1 MNRRIL
7 QLALP
12 SIVSNIVVPLLGL
25 MDLTIAGHLGA
36 TAFIG
41 AIAVGAMMFN
51 LTYWNFGFL
60 RMGTSGMTAQA
71 FGRGDTAEAFR
82 VLVRAATLGTL
93 LGLAIIAL
101 QFPLQWLL
109 LLAIG
114 PSPEV
119 TELARSYFYICVW
132 GAPAMLAT
140 MSLSGWFLG
149 MQNSVYPMT
158 VSIFVNILNITASLA
173 CVFLLDMGFRGVAVG
188 TLVSQWGGLL
198 LSLFMMARLIRRH
211 GIRLPQSDSDK
222 KSATWMQTLDLP
234 NMGKFF
240 TVNRDIFLRSLC
252 LMLVTL
258 FFTSAGARSGDL
270 TLAVNALIMQLFVLY
285 SYFMDGFAFAGEALA
300 GRYTG
305 ERNATEL
312 RRCIR
317 GLFLWGTVVM
327 AVFALAYGLAGNE
340 IMALLTDDRNV
351 VQHAADYCWWSVVI
365 PVAGMGAFIWDGV
378 YIGLTAT
385 RQMLIA
391 LLSATIAFFGLYYG
405 LSLLS
410 PDGFLADPNNIL
422 WISFI
427 AYLFTRS
434 AAQSL
439 MAPRLLRQ
447 AF

>member
-41 AIAVGAMMFN
+41 AIAIGAMMFN

-71 FGRGDTAEAFR
+71 FGRGDTSEAFR

-93 LGLAIIAL
+93 LGLVIIAL

-198 LSLFMMARLIRRH
+198 LSLFMMTRLIRRH
-211 GIRLPQSDSDK
+211 GIRLPQSDTGSRS
-222 KSATWMQTLDLP
+222 SAWMRMLDVAD
-234 NMGKFF
+234 MGKFF

-285 SYFMDGFAFAGEALA
+285 SYFMDGFAFAGEALV

-327 AVFALAYGLAGNE
+327 TVFALAYGLAGSE
-340 IMALLTDDRNV
+340 IMSLLTDDRAV
-351 VQHAADYCWWSVVI
+351 VQHASGYRWWSVVI

-391 LLSATIAFFGLYYG
+391 LFSATIAFFGLYYG

>member
-41 AIAVGAMMFN
+41 AIAIGAMMFN

-114 PSPEV
+114 PSAEV

-158 VSIFVNILNITASLA
+158 VSIFVNILN
-173 CVFLLDMGFRGVAVG
+173 MR
-188 TLVSQWGGLL
+188 VS
-198 LSLFMMARLIRRH
+198 ARH
-211 GIRLPQSDSDK
+211 GIPRRCRWY
-222 KSATWMQTLDLP
+222 ARVA
-234 NMGKFF
+234 MGR
-240 TVNRDIFLRSLC
+240 T
-252 LMLVTL
+252 
-258 FFTSAGARSGDL
+258 A
-270 TLAVNALIMQLFVLY
+270 
-285 SYFMDGFAFAGEALA
+285 AFAVHDGPADTPP
-300 GRYTG
+300 RHPPS
-305 ERNATEL
+305 
-312 RRCIR
+312 
-317 GLFLWGTVVM
+317 
-327 AVFALAYGLAGNE
+327 AV
-340 IMALLTDDRNV
+340 
-351 VQHAADYCWWSVVI
+351 
-365 PVAGMGAFIWDGV
+365 
-378 YIGLTAT
+378 
-385 RQMLIA
+385 
-391 LLSATIAFFGLYYG
+391 
-405 LSLLS
+405 
-410 PDGFLADPNNIL
+410 GF
-422 WISFI
+422 
-427 AYLFTRS
+427 R
-434 AAQSL
+434 
-439 MAPRLLRQ
+439 
-447 AF
+447 

>member
-41 AIAVGAMMFN
+41 AIAIGAMMFN

-71 FGRGDTAEAFR
+71 FGRGDTSEAFR

-93 LGLAIIAL
+93 LGLVIIAL

-198 LSLFMMARLIRRH
+198 LSLFMMTRLIRRH
-211 GIRLPQSDSDK
+211 GIRLPQSDTGSRS
-222 KSATWMQTLDLP
+222 SAWMRMLDVAD
-234 NMGKFF
+234 MGKFF

-285 SYFMDGFAFAGEALA
+285 SYFMDGFAFAGEALV

-327 AVFALAYGLAGNE
+327 TVFALAYGLAGSE
-340 IMALLTDDRNV
+340 IMSLLTDDRAV
-351 VQHAADYCWWSVVI
+351 VQHASGYRWWSVVI
-365 PVAGMGAFIWDGV
+365 PIVGMGAFIWDGV

-391 LLSATIAFFGLYYG
+391 LFSATIAFFGLYYG

>member
-36 TAFIG
+36 TSFIG

-71 FGRGDTAEAFR
+71 FGRGDTSEAFR

-93 LGLAIIAL
+93 LGLVIIAL

-114 PSPEV
+114 PSAEV

-198 LSLFMMARLIRRH
+198 LSLFMMTRLIRRH
-211 GIRLPQSDSDK
+211 GIRLPQSDTGSR
-222 KSATWMQTLDLP
+222 SAAWMRMLDVAD
-234 NMGKFF
+234 MGKFF

-285 SYFMDGFAFAGEALA
+285 SYFMDGFAFAGEALV

-305 ERNATEL
+305 ERNDTEL

-327 AVFALAYGLAGNE
+327 TVFALAYGLAGSE
-340 IMALLTDDRNV
+340 IMSLLTDDRAV
-351 VQHAADYCWWSVVI
+351 VQHAAGYRWWSVVI
-365 PVAGMGAFIWDGV
+365 PIVGMGAFIWDGV

-391 LLSATIAFFGLYYG
+391 LFSATIAFFGLYYG

-410 PDGFLADPNNIL
+410 PDGFFADPNNIL

>member
-41 AIAVGAMMFN
+41 AIAIGAMMFN

-71 FGRGDTAEAFR
+71 FGRGDTSEAFR

-93 LGLAIIAL
+93 LGLVIIAL

-198 LSLFMMARLIRRH
+198 LSLFMMTRLIRRH
-211 GIRLPQSDSDK
+211 GIRLPQSDTGSRS
-222 KSATWMQTLDLP
+222 SAWMRMLDVAD
-234 NMGKFF
+234 MGKFF

-258 FFTSAGARSGDL
+258 FFTLAGARSGDL

-285 SYFMDGFAFAGEALA
+285 SYFMDGFAFAGEALV

-327 AVFALAYGLAGNE
+327 TVFALAYGLAGNE
-340 IMALLTDDRNV
+340 IMSLLTDDRNV
-351 VQHAADYCWWSVVI
+351 VQHASGYRWWSVVI
-365 PVAGMGAFIWDGV
+365 PIVGMGAFIWDGV

-391 LLSATIAFFGLYYG
+391 LFSATIAFFGLYYG

>member
-36 TAFIG
+36 TSFIG

-71 FGRGDTAEAFR
+71 FGRGDTSEAFR

-93 LGLAIIAL
+93 LGLVIIVL

-114 PSPEV
+114 PSAEV

-198 LSLFMMARLIRRH
+198 LSLFMMTRLIRRH
-211 GIRLPQSDSDK
+211 GIRLPQSDTGSR
-222 KSATWMQTLDLP
+222 SAAWMRMLDVAD
-234 NMGKFF
+234 MGKFF

-258 FFTSAGARSGDL
+258 FFTSAGARRGDL

-285 SYFMDGFAFAGEALA
+285 SYFMDGFAFASEALA

-351 VQHAADYCWWSVVI
+351 VQHAADYRWWSVVI
-365 PVAGMGAFIWDGV
+365 PIVGMGAFIWDGV

>member
-93 LGLAIIAL
+93 LGLAIIVL

-173 CVFLLDMGFRGVAVG
+173 CVFLLDMRFLGIPTG
-188 TLVSQWGGLL
+188 TLIAQWTGFLL
-198 LSLFMMARLIRRH
+198 NIAFCLRIMRRYSIPLPFH
-211 GIRLPQSDSDK
+211 LDGILRD
-222 KSATWMQTLDLP
+222 MR
-234 NMGKFF
+234 KFF
-240 TVNRDIFLRSLC
+240 SVNSDIFLRSLC
-252 LMLVTL
+252 MMLVML
-258 FFTSAGARSGDL
+258 FFTAAGARSGKT
-270 TLAVNALIMQLFVLY
+270 TLAVNAVIMQMFTLY
-285 SYFMDGFAFAGEALA
+285 SYFMDGFAYAGEAIA
-300 GRYTG
+300 GKHVGAGNRKGLTDTVK
-305 ERNATEL
+305 A
-312 RRCIR
+312 
-317 GLFLWGTVVM
+317 LFLSGSGVM
-327 AVFALAYGLAGNE
+327 LAFTLLYGLAGNQVMGL
-340 IMALLTDDRNV
+340 ITDDADV
-351 VQHAADYCWWSVVI
+351 LHHASHYRLWSAAV
-365 PVAGMGAFIWDGV
+365 PVAGMAAFIWDGIF
-378 YIGLTAT
+378 IGMTAS
-385 RQMLIA
+385 RQML
-391 LLSATIAFFGLYYG
+391 TTV
-405 LSLLS
+405 
-410 PDGFLADPNNIL
+410 FLASASFFVLYFGVHQIIPDPNNRL
-422 WISFI
+422 WLAFI
-427 AYLFTRS
+427 TYLAIRGII
-434 AAQSL
+434 Q
-439 MAPRLLRQ
+439 LLIYRRMLLKE
-447 AF
+447 AWKRFD

>member
-41 AIAVGAMMFN
+41 AIAIGAMMFN

-71 FGRGDTAEAFR
+71 FGRGDTSEAFR

-93 LGLAIIAL
+93 LGLVIIAL

-119 TELARSYFYICVW
+119 TELVRSYFYICVW

-198 LSLFMMARLIRRH
+198 LSLFMMTRLIRRH
-211 GIRLPQSDSDK
+211 GIRLPQSDTGSRS
-222 KSATWMQTLDLP
+222 SAWMRMLDVAD
-234 NMGKFF
+234 MGKFF

-285 SYFMDGFAFAGEALA
+285 SYFMDGFAFAGEALV

-327 AVFALAYGLAGNE
+327 TVFALAYGLAGSE
-340 IMALLTDDRNV
+340 IMSLLTDDRAV
-351 VQHAADYCWWSVVI
+351 VQHASGYRWWSVVI
-365 PVAGMGAFIWDGV
+365 PIVGMGAFIWDGV

-391 LLSATIAFFGLYYG
+391 LFSATIAFFGLYYG